1 MKLDEPII
9 RPLGDTGIC
18 VEYGDE
24 TDLELSFKVTAL
36 YDAMTAAAIGGV
48 LDYVVSIRSLGV
60 IFDPVKISRGDLERR
75 LRELG
80 EAADGS
86 HGVLQSRLLVL
97 PIWYDDPWSA
107 ESAERFAVPR
117 NIDLVAEQNGVTI
130 EELIAIHSGTE
141 HWVGAVGGNPGTYLA
156 YALDRGYTITA
167 PKYENPRTSSPVRT
181 LCVGG
186 RETGSYPVD
195 VAGGFQL
202 IGIAPFDWWDPLQA
216 NPAFRDGPALTRLGD
231 RHRYVPIGADEYH
244 ELRAKVE
251 AGTYEYDIR
260 EETFDV
266 DAWRASQATAD
277 VDAA

>member
-1 MKLDEPII
+1 MKRDEPVFLPIS
-9 RPLGDTGIC
+9 DNGIC
-18 VEYGDE
+18 VEFGDE

-36 YDAMTAAAIGGV
+36 YDALTAAELPGV

-60 IFDPVKISRGDLERR
+60 IFDPARISRGDLERE
-75 LRELG
+75 LRELERG
-80 EAADGS
+80 ADGS
-86 HGVLQSRLLVL
+86 HGVLHSRLLVL

-107 ESAERFAVPR
+107 EAAERWGVPR
-117 NIDLVAEQNGVTI
+117 NIDLVAEQNGITI
-130 EELIAIHSGTE
+130 DELIAVHSGTE

-156 YALDRGYTITA
+156 YALDPGYTITA

-216 NPAFRDGPALTRLGD
+216 NPAFREGPALTRLGD

-244 ELRAKVE
+244 ELRAAVE

-266 DAWRASQATAD
+266 DAWRAAQQGAER
-277 VDAA
+277 